1 MGKKTTTILI
11 VLIIII
17 SILSFFFIPKEII
30 DDFGIFIFILP
41 IIIIIL
47 IILIAIYLNSKKNKS
62 TKKDNVFTK
71 NVNEKLDK
79 QKEEDKNKN
88 FNNNSNKND
97 PDNTLPRRLQYF
109 NNKSLNNNNNNNI
122 KSNELKS
129 NITTKKNP
137 VSIIGLKKER
147 DVIQDQI
154 KIAEKKYLTN
164 KIDNPTFQ
172 SVIQESN
179 NQLIKIEANIDS
191 EKNKDLSP
199 IQMRKMQYI
208 SNDKQKALE
217 ELFSEKT
224 NKVCQLRIAE
234 KKYLKRKINEDM
246 YKKIVSDVN
255 KEIIS
260 IDSQIKALYKASEVD
275 KIKQQLK
282 ESLIEVDKQKQ
293 LSKKR
298 TEEQLEEDVLD
309 QLPF

>member
-109 NNKSLNNNNNNNI
+109 NNKSLNNNNNNI